1 MELNHKNKL
10 NKSNKPPGHEQV
22 LEFLEKLE
30 HPLKQEIEEVR
41 KIILSSNDQIT
52 EHIKWNAPSFCVN
65 NQDRITFNFH
75 GKEGFRLV
83 FHCGSKKTDYADKD
97 RLLQDDSGLL
107 EWATGDRATL
117 TFTSAKDV
125 EDKRGKLI
133 EVVTKWIEVTKD
145 V

>member
-10 NKSNKPPGHEQV
+10 NKSNKPSGHEQV
-22 LEFLEKLE
+22 LGFLEKLE